1 MGVLPRTR
9 QPSHRTPSLSS
20 VGAFASS
27 PSHVWRRP
35 HRVALVLFATLVLL
49 TLSALEIGGPAALSE
64 PHSSLDELN
73 AQREGD
79 VMNGG
84 NATAEPQAAQLA
96 AVELPAAVAEPA
108 ELFAHEADLAAA
120 DEAGRAGVEAV
131 PAAEGLHGFGSEV
144 SLLLRVATVA
154 SHFGYAVFLDST
166 SWNYGAWDDYFLPLD
181 TPFPPF
187 SPSDTPPRPCR
198 IPPPTVKRFKM
209 ALSPDELA
217 AAAAPEPFTP
227 NWSKRNHLVWHTR
240 DMDGL
245 DATFLRLF
253 ADAEELAA
261 SHRDDL
267 DGLAR
272 GGAKPA
278 FLTPEETLPAVHA
291 QGFAQLSRLAASA
304 WRPNALVRDM
314 ADGLERRLALPVR
327 RVEGAKK
334 AGDLLIGVHVRLG
347 DKFLET
353 DRIGPVAFAPDAAAV
368 ASPSSAVPGLHRD
381 LLTSYFAA
389 AIDSVHSL
397 LSLPSIMRHLPPSSS
412 SAPERIRSLLS
423 LTAHWASRDAREKP
437 TLALMSDDDNAVEAF
452 RAHPLA
458 KRFRIVGTA
467 EVPGPPLELV
477 EDDGSQ
483 VEAEEGAEVELP
495 EDVDDEPIPGEKRLR
510 RRRRSGHHSKPQ
522 RVLVRKPTRL
532 HAAPPGK
539 EGKATRAGGKRQGGE
554 SEIPA
559 GFNELEFNALPLSSR
574 ISSARLFVR
583 DLTVLARRSD
593 ALVVTGSSNVGRLM
607 MLLFE
612 ASKEDGRG
620 GRREL
625 RSLDTSFDAQ
635 WIKTADCGSSHCAYS
650 AAYVPPR
657 QPR

>member
-397 LSLPSIMRHLPPSSS
+397 LSLPSITRHLPPSSS

-467 EVPGPPLELV
+467 EVPGPPLERV
-477 EDDGSQ
+477 EADDGPQ
-483 VEAEEGAEVELP
+483 EEAEEGAEVELP

-510 RRRRSGHHSKPQ
+510 RRRRSTHRSKPQ

-532 HAAPPGK
+532 DAAPPRK
-539 EGKATRAGGKRQGGE
+539 VGKATRAGGKRQGGE

-593 ALVVTGSSNVGRLM
+593 ALVVTGSSNMHTHPVLPPIPRL
-607 MLLFE
+607 
-612 ASKEDGRG
+612 APAC
-620 GRREL
+620 
-625 RSLDTSFDAQ
+625 TFDAQ
-635 WIKTADCGSSHCAYS
+635 WTKTADCGSSHCAYS